1 MPYKYNN
8 FKINGGF
15 SVKCECGVALI
26 KTSELANKWGVSKDT
41 LDYHT
46 RKNGLP
52 FTNAGYPVT
61 ASDVFYNKP
70 LSLRKAGK
78 ILGVHH
84 TYLSQMKNGV
94 RPWNT
99 GIKVAYD
106 ELMHTSGQ
114 RQGTNGITEKLRCE
128 DESNLWYLKRY
139 GKFGWVPESWV
150 DVPAWNGE
158 EFERRPLMNNGF
170 HMRENLRKI
179 IEGIVV
185 KLSKS
190 ADPNLTDKLPWKD

>member
-26 KTSELANKWGVSKDT
+26 KTTELANKWGVSKDT

-70 LSLRKAGK
+70 LSLRKASK
-78 ILGVHH
+78 ILGI
-84 TYLSQMKNGV
+84 SIKE
-94 RPWNT
+94 T
-99 GIKVAYD
+99 GKVC
-106 ELMHTSGQ
+106 ELTCVQ
-114 RQGTNGITEKLRCE
+114 A
-128 DESNLWYLKRY
+128 
-139 GKFGWVPESWV
+139 F
-150 DVPAWNGE
+150 
-158 EFERRPLMNNGF
+158 
-170 HMRENLRKI
+170 I
-179 IEGIVV
+179 IQP
-185 KLSKS
+185 K
-190 ADPNLTDKLPWKD
+190 